1 MQHSS
6 SQLRDFP
13 AMLNRIHVM
22 GRDIIA
28 PHADAVDRD
37 ARFPEEAFAALRAEK
52 LLSAYVPVEYGG
64 MGLNIVELS
73 KICETLGQYCASTA
87 MVFAM
92 HQIQVGCIVHH
103 ALGSA
108 FFSDYVREMVSNQYL
123 LASATTE
130 LGIGGDV
137 RSSICAV
144 KVDDERFTLEKQA
157 PVISYGESADA
168 ILVTCRKSEDA
179 SRSDQVQVLVRKQDY
194 TLKRLSGWDTLGFR
208 GTCSLGFALT
218 SAGRAEQILP
228 VPYALIH
235 TKTMHPFAHSV
246 WGSLWLGIATDALNR
261 ARTAVRA
268 EARKNPGVIPISAT
282 RLAEADIVLFSMRSS
297 LHLTVADYHSLLTED
312 VPESFS
318 NFGFAIKMNN
328 LKISCSQLVIDIVGR
343 AMLICGIAGYKND
356 SKLSLGRHLRDAHGA
371 MVMVNNDRILGQSAT
386 MQVGQRDG

>member
-1 MQHSS
+1 MQISLPQSS
-6 SQLRDFP
+6 DFP
-13 AMLNRIHVM
+13 ALLDRIHVM
-22 GRDIIA
+22 GREIIA
-28 PHADAVDRD
+28 PNADAVDRD

-52 LLSAYVPVEYGG
+52 LLSAYIPVDHGG
-64 MGLNIVELS
+64 MGINITELS
-73 KICETLGQYCASTA
+73 KICEALGQYCASTA

-103 ALGSA
+103 ALGSK
-108 FFSDYVREMVSNQYL
+108 FFRDYVRAMVANQYL

-144 KVDDERFTLEKQA
+144 KVDGEHFTLEKQA

-179 SRSDQVQVLVRKQDY
+179 SRSDQVQVLVRKEDC

-228 VPYALIH
+228 VPYAIIH
-235 TKTMHPFAHSV
+235 SKTMHPFAHSV

-261 ARTAVRA
+261 ARIAVRA

-297 LHLTVADYHSLLTED
+297 VHLTVADYQRLLVD
-312 VPESFS
+312 DAPESFS
-318 NFGFAIKMNN
+318 NFGFAIKINN

-386 MQVGQRDG
+386 MQVGQRDA